1 MRDPRVIA
9 NRLFHLIDQ
18 LPSSREKRELERAVI
33 EELLALGGSDDE
45 DIATADT
52 LPS

>member
-9 NRLFHLIDQ
+9 QRLFHLLDR
-18 LPSSREKRELERAVI
+18 LPSSAEKRELERAVL
-33 EELLALGGSDDE
+33 EELLGVGRDD
-45 DIATADT
+45 DAATADT